1 MEACAGKVLLGHGS
15 GETQNRDISICG
27 TAEYDAAGGTR
38 RRIENG
44 IWFDIILLPSET
56 DFSVICAQKEK
67 SVGIRRK
74 QGCGPQRSC
83 QYLAAE
89 MNVKVGE
96 RRYIY
101 SARDN
106 VCFI

>member
-1 MEACAGKVLLGHGS
+1 MEACAGKILLSHGS
-15 GETQNRDISICG
+15 GEIQHSDRCIRGAAEND
-27 TAEYDAAGGTR
+27 TAGRTR

-44 IWFDIILLPSET
+44 IWFDIVLLPSET
-56 DFSVICAQKEK
+56 DFSAARAQKEK
-67 SVGIRRK
+67 RVGTRK
-74 QGCGPQRSC
+74 EQSCGPQRSC

-96 RRYIY
+96 RRYVY

-106 VCFI
+106 VCII